1 MYSDGGVWRVT
12 MKLATGIQG
21 LAMTRSM
28 CDVVAKSFGVISTPD
43 VSYVRLC
50 AAHRAIVLGSDG
62 VSAAPVHPWATL
74 RVCFTWAARLG
85 ARACRLGAV
94 TGRSRHG
101 GGGCCPLLQIWDM
114 ITSREAIHMLGGCAS
129 PLQAAQKLTR
139 IARARWVTRQNT
151 SDDITVVVAFLRG
164 EP

>member
-62 VSAAPVHPWATL
+62 VSAVPSSPLGHTPGVLLVGSKAGRAGMPFGRGHRTL
-74 RVCFTWAARLG
+74 
-85 ARACRLGAV
+85 
-94 TGRSRHG
+94 
-101 GGGCCPLLQIWDM
+101 
-114 ITSREAIHMLGGCAS
+114 TSRWGWVLPS
-129 PLQAAQKLTR
+129 AADMGHDHE
-139 IARARWVTRQNT
+139 
-151 SDDITVVVAFLRG
+151 S
-164 EP
+164 